1 MKLMRLAAILTMCL
15 ALGGCLTTDEPA
27 PAANTSAAPAAAPAA
42 TPDKPAAAP
51 AQQRRAQP
59 AAARGSNPP
68 PAPPPQPAASEPVD
82 PALEI
87 RQTCWSQ
94 GNNNKSF
101 KNIEARADWVN
112 ACIADKMKALR

>member
-1 MKLMRLAAILTMCL
+1 MRLAAILTMCL

-27 PAANTSAAPAAAPAA
+27 PAANTSASPAAGAAPA

-51 AQQRRAQP
+51 AQRRAAP
-59 AAARGSNPP
+59 AATRGSNPP
-68 PAPPPQPAASEPVD
+68 PAPPPQPAATEPVD
-82 PALEI
+82 PVLEV

-112 ACIADKMKALR
+112 ACIAEKMKALR

>member
-1 MKLMRLAAILTMCL
+1 MRLAAILTMCL

-27 PAANTSAAPAAAPAA
+27 PAANTSASPAAGAAPA

-51 AQQRRAQP
+51 AQRRAAP
-59 AAARGSNPP
+59 AAVRGTNAP
-68 PAPPPQPAASEPVD
+68 PAPPPQPADPAVD
-82 PALEI
+82 PVLQV
-87 RQTCWSQ
+87 RQECWSQ

-112 ACIADKMKALR
+112 ACIGEKMKALR